1 MKKFKT
7 ILCALVA
14 VGMLFSISSCAA
26 ANGSAAKTA
35 STTNK
40 KLVIGLEADAT
51 TMLANTDM
59 NSTTDVQ
66 VRNIYD
72 PLIKRDAKTGEMKP
86 WLATS
91 WKSVDANT
99 WEFTLRKGVKFS
111 NGDPFNAESVK
122 FSIEYILDKANQSAY
137 LTRWAAIKDIKIIN
151 DYDVQIITSV
161 PYPTFLHRVSDDL
174 LIMDPI
180 SINKTGLKAASLN
193 PVGTGPYAFKDWKRN
208 QYLDLTANKN
218 YWAGKPKISEV
229 EFRYIPEFSSRL
241 ASFMNGEIDLF
252 NNVPVDSVA
261 QIKGSSTSKIATVSS
276 ARVDYLGFN
285 TFKSGSPVQ
294 NEKVRQAINYAVDV
308 SSLLKNILDGYG
320 VKITGPLATNNQDYV
335 KTAGYTPNQEKAISL
350 LKEAGCDPKNMT
362 LTLDSPNGRY
372 PMDKQVAQ
380 GIASQLSKI
389 GIKVNVNVNEWSSY
403 LAKIRQHNEG
413 DMYIMGWGPA
423 YEGQTTIQNLFTK
436 DAPYSGFYDP
446 ETEGLIT
453 DADKLTDQSARK
465 EAFGKIENILVEKA
479 AWVPL
484 WQQVNIYAVNKKL
497 NFTPRADETLQVY
510 DMSWSNN

>member
-1 MKKFKT
+1 MKKCRT
-7 ILCALVA
+7 ILCALIA
-14 VGMLFSISSCAA
+14 VSMIFSISSCAA
-26 ANGSAAKTA
+26 ANGSAKKTT
-35 STTNK
+35 TTNK

-59 NSTTDVQ
+59 NSSTDVQ

-91 WKSVDANT
+91 WKAVDANT
-99 WEFTLRKGVKFS
+99 WEFALRKGVKFS

-122 FSIEYILDKANQSAY
+122 YSIEYINDKANQSAY
-137 LTRWAAIKDIKIIN
+137 LTRWSAVKEIKIIN
-151 DYDVQIITSV
+151 DYDVQVITAT
-161 PYPTFLHRVSDDL
+161 PYPTFLHRIADDL
-174 LIMDPI
+174 LIMDPV
-180 SINKTGLKAASLN
+180 SIKETGLQSASTK
-193 PVGTGPYAFKDWKRN
+193 PVGTGPYVFKEWKRN
-208 QYLDLTANKN
+208 QYLDLTANSN

-229 EFRYIPEFSSRL
+229 RFRYIPEFSSRL

-261 QIKGSSTSKIATVSS
+261 QIKESSTSKIATVNS
-276 ARVDYLGFN
+276 ARVDYMAFN
-285 TFKSGSPVQ
+285 TFKSSSPVQ

-308 SSLLKNILDGYG
+308 SSLLKNILNGYG
-320 VKITGPLATNNQDYV
+320 VKITGPLATNNQDYT
-335 KTAGYTPNQEKAISL
+335 KTAGYTPDQEKAISL
-350 LKEAGCDPKNMT
+350 LKEAGCDPKTMT
-362 LTLDSPNGRY
+362 LTLDTSNGRY

-380 GIASQLSKI
+380 GIASQLAKI

-403 LAKIRQHNEG
+403 LAKIRQHTEG
-413 DMYIMGWGPA
+413 DMYIMGWGPS

-436 DAPYSGFYDP
+436 NAPYSGFYDP
-446 ETEGLIT
+446 ETEGLIIA
-453 DADKLTDQSARK
+453 ADKLTDSSARK
-465 EAFGKIENILVEKA
+465 NAFGTIQNMLVEKA

-497 NFTPRADETLQVY
+497 NFTPRADETLQIY